1 MANRPVYIA
10 IENFP
15 FIKVVNV
22 EFQFYSGFSDKQK
35 RLSINSLHAAFLK
48 LLPERSVLEISSKSE
63 NPLGVKLS
71 AFNLPVQIPDSD
83 KFTVIESA
91 YQGSK
96 IFAGGEIF
104 SDLMYQ
110 SPRNAKKDPRLKN
123 SGALAGFQFGKD
135 KFPLEPKNFFYNWLY
150 ITALV
155 NQPELATELLN
166 YDAFTDIVFNPQK
179 SVSTQA
185 MAAAVFVG
193 LNRAGL
199 INSAVESK
207 ENFLKIVYQGKLK

>member
-15 FIKVVNV
+15 YVKRVDVDFK
-22 EFQFYSGFSDKQK
+22 FYSGFSDKQK
-35 RLSINSLHAAFLK
+35 RLCIKSLHAAFLN
-48 LLPERSVLEISSKSE
+48 LYPEKSVLEISTKSE

-71 AFNLPVQIPDSD
+71 AFNLPVKIPDSD
-83 KFTVIESA
+83 KFTVLESA

-96 IFAGGEIF
+96 VFEGDKVF

-110 SPRNAKKDPRLKN
+110 SPRNAKKDSRLKN
-123 SGALAGFQFGKD
+123 SGKLIGFQFGEN
-135 KFPLEPKNFFYNWLY
+135 KFPLKPINLFYNWLY
-150 ITALV
+150 ITALAAQ
-155 NQPELATELLN
+155 NELAEEILN
-166 YDAFTDIVFNPQK
+166 YDAFTDIEFNPQK

-199 INSAVESK
+199 INSALETKES
-207 ENFLKIVYQGKLK
+207 FLEIVYKVN